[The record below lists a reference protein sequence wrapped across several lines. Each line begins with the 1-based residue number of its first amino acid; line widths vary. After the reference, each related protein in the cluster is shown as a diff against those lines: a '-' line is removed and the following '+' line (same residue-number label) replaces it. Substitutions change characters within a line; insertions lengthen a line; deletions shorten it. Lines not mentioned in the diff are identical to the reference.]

1 MRFSEW
7 KEEQKQK
14 IPVVIN
20 GNIYIE
26 FSNGQISLSALFL
39 KLSRKRVKNLLYFL
53 YQQEVY
59 NSMLDKNIMQLLER
73 EIFSIIKD
81 LKRSHRAEDAIALSE
96 DMNNLKKSYNAFGP
110 VILKGLF
117 LSILLNEQNELRKE
131 EGVIYDRI

>member
-1 MRFSEW
+1 MRFGIW

-26 FSNGQISLSALFL
+26 FSNGQISLSTLFL

-59 NSMLDKNIMQLLER
+59 NSMLEKNVMQMLER
-73 EIFSIIKD
+73 EIFSVIKD
-81 LKRSHRAEDAIALSE
+81 LKKSHRAGDAIALSVDTE
-96 DMNNLKKSYNAFGP
+96 NLKKSYNAFGP
-110 VILKGLF
+110 VVLKGLF
-117 LSILLNEQNELRKE
+117 LAILFNEQTELKKE